1 MELTSLLSISFPSL
15 LELALFVLGTF
26 LVVQWLRPGAPNAGG
41 TGVIPGQG
49 IKIPHAKKTYK
60 R

>member
-1 MELTSLLSISFPSL
+1 MST
-15 LELALFVLGTF
+15 LGTF
-26 LVVQWLRPGAPNAGG
+26 LVVPWLRLGAPNAGG

-49 IKIPHAKKTYK
+49 IKIPHAKKICKSIKKIYK